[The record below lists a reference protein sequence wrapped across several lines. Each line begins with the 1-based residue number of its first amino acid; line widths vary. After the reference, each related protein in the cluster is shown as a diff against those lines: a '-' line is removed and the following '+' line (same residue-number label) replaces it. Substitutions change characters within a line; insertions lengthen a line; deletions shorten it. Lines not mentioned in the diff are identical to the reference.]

1 MPRPLGGRRAAR
13 AGLVYVVA
21 LGTSAFVF
29 SACSDR
35 PNPLEAVRSPEQL
48 DGPRAAAAKVIDG
61 AYIVV
66 FNRNVPDAPGLT
78 RRLLAAH
85 GGSLRFQYD
94 AVKGFAADLADSTV
108 QALRSDP
115 NVDYV
120 EPDQVVTTNDVEPNA
135 PWGLDRID
143 QTALPLNG
151 SYAYSATGAGVH
163 AYIIDTGIR
172 TTHADFGGRAS
183 GAYSAVNGK
192 NSTDDCNGHG
202 THVAGTLGGTTYGVA
217 KGVSLYAVRVLGC
230 DGSGSA
236 SDVIAGI
243 DWVTGHR
250 VLPAVANMS
259 VGTGLSA
266 AMNDALQ
273 RSIDAGV
280 TYVVAAGNSVAD
292 ACGYSPA
299 SAPQALTVAATNRR
313 DGQAWFSNFGSCV
326 DVYAPGDSVLSL
338 GISSDDAVAMK
349 SGTSMASPHA
359 AGAAALYLETH
370 PSAPPAEVTQAI
382 VAGATSGRVVNA
394 GAGSPNLLLYVGSSG
409 TTDPSS
415 GTPVANFSVSC
426 QKRSCKFNASKS
438 TGSIQ
443 TYTWNF
449 GDGSQQY
456 ATGSTTAT
464 HSYTA
469 PGAYNVVLRVATPA
483 GTTAEAVQ
491 VLTVR

>member
-1 MPRPLGGRRAAR
+1 MPRPPGGRRAAR
-13 AGLVYVVA
+13 AGLTYLVA
-21 LGTSAFVF
+21 LGTSSLVLA
-29 SACSDR
+29 ACSDR
-35 PNPLEAVRSPEQL
+35 PNPLEAVGSPEQL
-48 DGPRAAAAKVIDG
+48 DGPRLGAAKRIDG

-66 FNRNVPDAPGLT
+66 FKRDVPDAPGLT
-78 RRLLAAH
+78 RKLLAAH
-85 GGSLRFQYD
+85 GGSLRFQYG

-108 QALRSDP
+108 QALRNDP
-115 NVDYV
+115 DVDYV
-120 EPDQVVTTNDVEPNA
+120 EPDQVVTTSDVEPNA

-143 QTALPLNG
+143 QSALPLNG
-151 SYAYSATGAGVH
+151 NYAYSATGAGVH

-172 TTHADFGGRAS
+172 TTHSDFGGRAF

-202 THVAGTLGGTTYGVA
+202 THVAGTLGGTMYGVA
-217 KGVSLYAVRVLGC
+217 KGVTLYAVRVLGC
-230 DGSGSA
+230 DGSGST

-259 VGTGLSA
+259 VGGGLSA
-266 AMNDALQ
+266 AMNDAVQ

-280 TYVVAAGNSVAD
+280 TYVVAASNNVAD

-313 DGQAWFSNFGSCV
+313 DGQAWFSNWGPCV
-326 DVYAPGDSVLSL
+326 DVYAPGDSVVSL
-338 GISSDDAVAMK
+338 GITSDVAVAIK

-370 PSAPPAEVTQAI
+370 PAATPAEVTQAI
-382 VAGATSGRVVNA
+382 VSGATAGRVVNA
-394 GAGSPNLLLYVGSSG
+394 GAGSPNLLLYVGGSG

-438 TGSIQ
+438 TGTIQ
-443 TYTWNF
+443 TYTWTF
-449 GDGSQQY
+449 GDGSQEY
-456 ATGSTTAT
+456 PTSAATAT
-464 HSYTA
+464 HSYPAAGT
-469 PGAYNVVLRVATPA
+469 YNVVLRVATPA
-483 GTTAEAVQ
+483 GTAGEAVQ